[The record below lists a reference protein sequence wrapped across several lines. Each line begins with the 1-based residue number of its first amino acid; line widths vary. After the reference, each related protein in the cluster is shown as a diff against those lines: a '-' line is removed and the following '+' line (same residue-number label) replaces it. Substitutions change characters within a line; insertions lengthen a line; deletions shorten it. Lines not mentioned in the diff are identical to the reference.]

1 MVTTQP
7 SLLDLT
13 SRLPD
18 HIGREVSQATFRP
31 NMVVTGAGLVAW
43 QEDGWVG
50 EVKLGESAVLTYSKD
65 CTRCTATKVRP
76 GTETDG
82 EKVWFE
88 DQSRDW
94 RTLRS
99 ERASR
104 HSEEVPATRPQ
115 SQDHQE
121 SCRGQSHLRDAL
133 HHVVPGYV
141 HRPPLE
147 ALLGLAVQERSEWE
161 TESGS
166 GTRGGLLT
174 RAQRLG
180 WRDFSTTSRPSW
192 DTTHGVLISTFY

>member
-50 EVKLGESAVLTYSKD
+50 EVRLGESVVLTYSKD
-65 CTRCTATKVRP
+65 CTRCTATKVRA

-104 HSEEVPATRPQ
+104 HSEEVPATRSQ

-141 HRPPLE
+141 HRPPLRGSPRSGCSGKIRVGDGVWVRNTGRITDQGTE
-147 ALLGLAVQERSEWE
+147 TWLERFLNYIQ
-161 TESGS
+161 T
-166 GTRGGLLT
+166 
-174 RAQRLG
+174 
-180 WRDFSTTSRPSW
+180 
-192 DTTHGVLISTFY
+192 